1 MLALLSPRL
10 WLAIGLAVIL
20 AASHGFAYKSGRA
33 AVRAQW
39 DAEKAIQLKQTLEL
53 QSQYRQKEQ
62 EHAQRLSDAQ
72 QAARKRENLLQSQ
85 LATLRIASDSLRDD
99 LGTYR
104 SQLPSAS
111 CDAVRKHATALNDV
125 FGQCA
130 KAIGDLAKQAD
141 GHAGD
146 ALTLEQSWPR

>member
-39 DAEKAIQLKQTLEL
+39 DAEKALQLKQTIEL

-104 SQLPSAS
+104 SQLPGAS
-111 CDAVRKHATALNDV
+111 CDAVRKHATALNTV
-125 FGQCA
+125 FGECSRA
-130 KAIGDLAKQAD
+130 IEGLAGKAQ
-141 GHAGD
+141 GHASD
-146 ALTLEQSWPR
+146 ALTFERAWPR

>member
-1 MLALLSPRL
+1 MFALLSPRL
-10 WLAIGLAVIL
+10 WLAIGLAIAL
-20 AASHGFAYKSGRA
+20 AVSHGMAYKSGRA

-39 DAEKAIQLKQTLEL
+39 DAEKAIQLKQTIEL

-72 QAARKRENLLQSQ
+72 QSARKRENLLQSQ
-85 LATLRIASDSLRDD
+85 LATLRVASDSLRDD

-104 SQLPSAS
+104 GQLPGAS
-111 CDAVRKHATALNDV
+111 CDAVKLHAAALNTV

-130 KAIGDLAKQAD
+130 KAIGELAKQAD

-146 ALTLEQSWPR
+146 ALTLEQAWPR